1 MFDPSK
7 YWTGRFHKMTIR
19 CSLIVVTS
27 LFVSLSVS
35 HPALASPEVKQMQ
48 VNGTT
53 LSYVEEGTGEPVVF
67 VHGAI
72 SDMRAWDDYRARIA
86 GKRRFIAYT
95 QRYFGS
101 GEWPDKAEHFSRET
115 HAEDLIGL
123 IKALNA
129 GPVHLV
135 TWSYS
140 GGIGTYAVLKRPDLF
155 RSIVHFEP
163 AADALVAGV
172 PGSIVARKEMLKA
185 FGPAMKAVK
194 AGQLEDAALR
204 FVEAVFRMPEG
215 AAVNE
220 PEPWPTYW
228 RENGRTIP
236 PFIAAHP
243 GAAISCEHLR
253 AIDVP
258 TLVVQ
263 GENTH
268 TRYSMMAEN
277 LSRCQ
282 ANALLVTM
290 PAVTHDGPYRKPDEF
305 AALIENFLALVD

>member
-1 MFDPSK
+1 MAQ
-7 YWTGRFHKMTIR
+7 TGDTAGTVRAIHAKWDEAWRFHKMTIR
-19 CSLIVVTS
+19 SV
-27 LFVSLSVS
+27 FVAAVMLVS
-35 HPALASPEVKQMQ
+35 FSASHLALAAPQMKQMQ
-48 VNGTT
+48 VNGTA
-53 LSYVEEGTGEPVVF
+53 LSYVEEGTGEPVIF

-72 SDMRAWDDYRARIA
+72 SDLRVWDAYRARIA

-95 QRYFGS
+95 QRYFGT
-101 GEWPDKAEHFSRET
+101 GEWPDKGEHFSREIHT
-115 HAEDLIGL
+115 EDLIGL
-123 IKALNA
+123 IEALNA

-140 GGIGTYAVLKRPDLF
+140 GGIGTYAALRRPDLF

-172 PGSIVARKEMLKA
+172 PGSSSARKETLKP
-185 FGPAMKAVK
+185 FGPAIKAVK

-204 FVEAVFRMPEG
+204 FIEAVFRMPEG
-215 AAVNE
+215 AAASE

-236 PFIAAHP
+236 PFMAAHP
-243 GAAISCEHLR
+243 GAAISCEQLG
-253 AIDVP
+253 AIGVP

-282 ANALLVTM
+282 ANALLVTC
-290 PAVTHDGPYRKPDEF
+290 P
-305 AALIENFLALVD
+305 LARYQHLS